1 MSVDKN
7 ELVFMS
13 VLKKTALIIAKDLN
27 YIRVDFYA
35 SNQKFL
41 LGELTNLPA
50 GGNVKIYPKHQES
63 ILDAAMFETNS
74 RPNVFEKQSILSS

>member
-50 GGNVKIYPKHQES
+50 GGNVKVYPKHRES
-63 ILDAAMFETNS
+63 ILDATMFNL
-74 RPNVFEKQSILSS
+74 Q